1 VIPERRSE
9 DSYAEGLR
17 FHPGYRQWYTA
28 GLSQPIL
35 ILYANHVTCCLVQ
48 GYPCGC
54 GLSARPSDTELD
66 AWVLATAP
74 RAVAYARNLLHHTQ
88 DAEDVVQECYCR
100 LLNRADVYDLPRDG
114 LKLLLTAISN
124 ASINLRTRHKPW
136 FRLVRANSDDA
147 PDDPEDKNSP
157 APDAQLLQVELSTS
171 VADALQK
178 LPPQQRAAIELKA
191 MDFSQQEIAEILGV
205 TTTNVGVLIHRG
217 RQTLAKL
224 LEKYLRDTEE

>member
-1 VIPERRSE
+1 M
-9 DSYAEGLR
+9 
-17 FHPGYRQWYTA
+17 
-28 GLSQPIL
+28 
-35 ILYANHVTCCLVQ
+35 
-48 GYPCGC
+48 
-54 GLSARPSDTELD
+54 RPSDAELD

-136 FRLVRANSDDA
+136 FRLVRANSDDS
-147 PDDPEDKNSP
+147 PDDPEDKSST
-157 APDAQLLQVELSTS
+157 APDAQLLQEELSTS
-171 VADALQK
+171 VAEALQK

-191 MDFSQQEIAEILGV
+191 MDYSQQEIAEILGI

-224 LEKYLRDTEE
+224 LENYLRDSEE